1 MFSYYHKKQL
11 IYTELSINCR
21 DIIYHKHRMSFLSL
35 FKSILILIV
44 DLIVVTFLFYT
55 IIYIYSNI
63 FTPYLR
69 VEGLENASGTTA
81 SSTSTTSNVIKLPPS
96 EPIAPTKPVVNIT
109 VDISDVQYYSLVAL
123 LKDLERRD
131 PTLSN
136 PFVLDSIGLLG
147 IVDPEYTRILGDNGM
162 LVRDKL
168 VKLMN
173 LIQTTSPKV
182 IPPFQVLK
190 YSDVSF
196 GMNKS

>member
-1 MFSYYHKKQL
+1 
-11 IYTELSINCR
+11 
-21 DIIYHKHRMSFLSL
+21 MSLLSL